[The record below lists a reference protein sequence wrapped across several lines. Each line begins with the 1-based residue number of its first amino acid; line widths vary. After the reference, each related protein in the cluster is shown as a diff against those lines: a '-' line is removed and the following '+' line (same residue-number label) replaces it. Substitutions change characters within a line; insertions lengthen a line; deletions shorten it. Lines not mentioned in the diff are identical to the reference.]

1 MRNITS
7 EQELAELTAE
17 HPLVIVDFHAPWCGP
32 CRQLAPRLERLAEK
46 NRHVQIVK
54 VNVDDAEAL
63 SNKYQV

>member
-1 MRNITS
+1 MRELST

-17 HPLVIVDFHAPWCGP
+17 HPLVIVDFYAPWCGP
-32 CRQLAPRLERLAEK
+32 CRQLTPRLEVLAAK
-46 NRHVQIVK
+46 NRHVQLVK